1 MIPHYG
7 FNCTLNPY
15 PLHGVGSSC
24 CSHSL
29 SAREI
34 FHIEDSGD
42 KPEPAQRSKVNQEEH
57 EVHEE
62 RMTWR
67 RKIL

>member
-34 FHIEDSGD
+34 FQIEGSGY
-42 KPEPAQRSKVNQEEH
+42 KPEPA
-57 EVHEE
+57 
-62 RMTWR
+62 
-67 RKIL
+67 